1 MAINAPS
8 PLKNEWKTLT
18 AKLIV
23 SVLFLFSNSSNF
35 PLSDIALRKKKNHP
49 REQSESW
56 RGDSI
61 FSVFDSDSCIQKTE
75 KRCGLFRFGLW
86 VVKEHCADWA
96 RDGVAQNWSNS
107 PGQILQDV
115 RLLCKVMSIAFAV
128 TFACSQFATFTI
140 ANFKFNVILCQSISY
155 LLDRLYYTDSLSF
168 WFIKKNRNYLEML
181 KLIHAVSVGFFD
193 VCENMICSHYERA
206 SEKQKKRCLFVIRVS
221 FSIL

>member
-61 FSVFDSDSCIQKTE
+61 FSVIDSDSCIQNTE
-75 KRCGLFRFGLW
+75 IRCGLFRFSFLGLW

-96 RDGVAQNWSNS
+96 RDRVAQNWSNS

-115 RLLCKVMSIAFAV
+115 RLLCKVMSMQLQQLQISKSMSLYV
-128 TFACSQFATFTI
+128 NWSFTYLI
-140 ANFKFNVILCQSISY
+140 VYPGILC
-155 LLDRLYYTDSLSF
+155 F
-168 WFIKKNRNYLEML
+168 GFIKKKTTE
-181 KLIHAVSVGFFD
+181 I
-193 VCENMICSHYERA
+193 I
-206 SEKQKKRCLFVIRVS
+206 
-221 FSIL
+221 

>member
-61 FSVFDSDSCIQKTE
+61 FSVIDSDSCIQNTE
-75 KRCGLFRFGLW
+75 IRWGLFRFSFLGLW

-96 RDGVAQNWSNS
+96 RDRVAQNWSNS

-115 RLLCKVMSIAFAV
+115 RLLCKVMSMQLQQLQISKSMSLYV
-128 TFACSQFATFTI
+128 NWSFT
-140 ANFKFNVILCQSISY
+140 Y
-155 LLDRLYYTDSLSF
+155 LIVF
-168 WFIKKNRNYLEML
+168 PGIFCFGFIKKQQKLSRDVEVYICRVCRSFRCLWKHDML
-181 KLIHAVSVGFFD
+181 SLGKSVWKAKTELPVYDKSLFFD
-193 VCENMICSHYERA
+193 T
-206 SEKQKKRCLFVIRVS
+206 VS
-221 FSIL
+221 NFSW